1 MINSHIG
8 LYLLSSVS
16 SLKEASPFVFVSY
29 LPLPYLP
36 AEKDISNYSPTPTVR
51 VPGHTFAAQ
60 RRILLTAQSTGCEA
74 LSQLP
79 APIRSSVRA
88 VQLLQF
94 IDCCS
99 SRPVCPLTHSFTA
112 RSLLLLAAPSH
123 TRLSTAERERSTHL
137 TRSSR
142 STVCYDSVYSYDPDC
157 LSISRLQR
165 NAQTDRYELS

>member
-1 MINSHIG
+1 MTNSHIG
-8 LYLLSSVS
+8 IYLFSSIS
-16 SLKEASPFVFVSY
+16 SLKETSPFVFVSY
-29 LPLPYLP
+29 PSPFLP

-51 VPGHTFAAQ
+51 VPGHTSTFAAQ

-88 VQLLQF
+88 NQLLQF

-99 SRPVCPLTHSFTA
+99 SRAVCPLTAS
-112 RSLLLLAAPSH
+112 SLLLLAAPSH
-123 TRLSTAERERSTHL
+123 TRLSTAEREVHPP

-142 STVCYDSVYSYDPDC
+142 STVCYIDAMTRFTPTIPTVC
-157 LSISRLQR
+157 LSRL
-165 NAQTDRYELS
+165 TDRHELS